1 MKKFPFVLLVTMA
14 LLLSAIPASHASTT
28 TVTINSAN
36 DSAAVSTVVNSTLN
50 ITGSP
55 VVLNALQ
62 ISNQSITFSASG
74 NSSTEAGIESSIAT
88 FETGISVSNI
98 TLGFNETSIN
108 NANKGLIQILY
119 STSLSM
125 DLKGMVNGKTINMT
139 WRSFNFRGNLTE
151 KGHNANSIGK
161 LGVYFSTEPNFLNF
175 SAFSKS
181 LSNWTSSYIS
191 SLNDTEFSMS
201 SSANYTSSAGLGLF
215 NLSLHIDPQYVIKA
229 PGYDNASGNSINIGN
244 PPAHKSDLYYG
255 IAAGFII
262 IVIVLYYYTRFRRR

>member
-1 MKKFPFVLLVTMA
+1 MKRFPIVLLITMA

-28 TVTINSAN
+28 TVSINKAT

-55 VVLNALQ
+55 DVLNALL
-62 ISNQSITFSASG
+62 ISNQSITFSVSG
-74 NSSTEAGIESSIAT
+74 NSTTMAGIESSIASLQS
-88 FETGISVSNI
+88 GIAVSNI
-98 TLGFNETSIN
+98 SLSFNETSIN

-119 STSLSM
+119 STGLSM
-125 DLKGMVNGKTINMT
+125 DLKGMVKGKTINMT
-139 WRSFNFRGNLTE
+139 WRSFNFRGNLTV

-161 LGVYFSTEPNFLNF
+161 FGVYFNTEPNFLNF

-191 SLNDTEFSMS
+191 SLNITEFSMS
-201 SSANYTSSAGLGLF
+201 SSANYNSSAGLGLF

-244 PPAHKSDLYYG
+244 PPAQKSDLYYG
-255 IAAGFII
+255 IAAVLII

>member
-1 MKKFPFVLLVTMA
+1 MKRFPIVLLITMA
-14 LLLSAIPASHASTT
+14 LLLSAIPASHASST
-28 TVTINSAN
+28 TVSINKAT

-55 VVLNALQ
+55 DVLNALL
-62 ISNQSITFSASG
+62 ISNQSITFSVSG
-74 NSSTEAGIESSIAT
+74 NSTTMAGIESSIDSLQS
-88 FETGISVSNI
+88 GISVSNI
-98 TLGFNETSIN
+98 SLSFNETSIN

-119 STSLSM
+119 STGLSM
-125 DLKGMVNGKTINMT
+125 DLKGMVKGKTINMT
-139 WRSFNFRGNLTE
+139 WRSFNFRGNLTV

-161 LGVYFSTEPNFLNF
+161 FGVYFNTEPNFLNF

-191 SLNDTEFSMS
+191 SLNITEFSMS
-201 SSANYTSSAGLGLF
+201 SSANYNSSAGLGLF

-244 PPAHKSDLYYG
+244 PPAQKSDLYYG
-255 IAAGFII
+255 IAAVLII